1 MAQTKT
7 TASKASAKKTATKSM
22 IQKRLA
28 TKPSTQSA
36 PKTATVDAYVAGL
49 PADRKV
55 IVAALRRVIN
65 QNIPKGFQEC
75 ISYGMIG
82 WVVPHA
88 LYPAGYHCNPS
99 LPLPFI
105 NLGSKKNYISLHLMC
120 LYMDAK
126 MMAWFAAQWKKISAK
141 KLDMGKACLRFQKA
155 DDVPL
160 ELIAKLVEKISPKQW
175 IEIYER
181 RLG

>member
-7 TASKASAKKTATKSM
+7 TASKASTNTTAKKTM

-36 PKTATVDAYVAGL
+36 PKPATVNAYVAGL
-49 PADRKV
+49 PVDRKA
-55 IVAALRRVIN
+55 IIAALRRVIN

-82 WVVPHA
+82 WVVPHT
-88 LYPAGYHCNPS
+88 LYPAGYHCDPS

-105 NLGSKKNYISLHLMC
+105 NLGSQKNHISLHLMC
-120 LYMDAK
+120 LYMDSK
-126 MMAWFAAQWKKISAK
+126 MMEWFTAQWIKISAK
-141 KLDMGKACLRFQKA
+141 KLAMGKRCLRFQKA
-155 DDVPL
+155 DNVPL
-160 ELIAKLVEKISPKQW
+160 ELIAKLVQKISPKQW
-175 IEIYER
+175 IDIYER